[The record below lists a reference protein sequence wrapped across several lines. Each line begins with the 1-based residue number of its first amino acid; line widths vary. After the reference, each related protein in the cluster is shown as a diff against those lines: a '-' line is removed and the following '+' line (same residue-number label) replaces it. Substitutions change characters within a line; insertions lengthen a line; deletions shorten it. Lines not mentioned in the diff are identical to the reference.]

1 MAKTNGAT
9 RQTKSNTPDNNL
21 KPLDILAGTWDISG
35 PNPMEPTQRV
45 HGTVSF
51 EWLSGGGYLIE
62 RGTIDHADF
71 PNSIAIIGYDETTGN
86 FTQHYFDSRGVERI
100 YGMSLIDNVWKLWRD
115 APGFSQRFIGTF
127 SGDGNTIAG
136 RWEKSVDGSNWEH
149 DFDLIYTRSE

>member
-1 MAKTNGAT
+1 MAKTNVT
-9 RQTKSNTPDNNL
+9 TSPTKSNTPDNNL
-21 KPLDILAGTWDISG
+21 KPLDILAGQWVISA

-51 EWLSGGGYLIE
+51 EWLSGGRYLIE
-62 RGTIDHADF
+62 RVIIDHADF
-71 PNSIAIIGYDETTGN
+71 PDSIAIIGYDEITRN

-115 APGFSQRFIGTF
+115 APGFSQRFIGTI
-127 SGDGNTIAG
+127 SDDGNAITS

-149 DFDLIYTRSE
+149 DFDLTYTRSE